1 VDLERLAVTV
11 GVGACVV
18 GTELELRDCVT
29 LELRDRVRLTVALLQ
44 PLMDLGAVVAIGL
57 ELRVVEVQAVSER
70 VWEGVLEAQGL
81 TVGLRVEDRV
91 ALPHLEE
98 EAQPVTEG
106 EGLSEGEVDL
116 ERLAVTVGVEACVVG
131 TDVRLMLPEPH
142 GDGLDE
148 EEAQELCDRV
158 TLTVAL
164 LQPLMELGAVVAAG
178 LGLRVVEV
186 QAVTERVWEGVVEAQ
201 GLMVRLPV
209 EERVA
214 LAHLEAEAQAVMEE
228 ETLGEREAL
237 GLVVPLS
244 VGIPVVLKAMAIRSK
259 YLAAGMPAKTSGKKA
274 KAQSRKCA
282 EGGA

>member
-1 VDLERLAVTV
+1 MVEAQELAVRLPFEEGVALAQLEAKMLPEVEDEALRHWVVDGVRLDVAV
-11 GVGACVV
+11 GVG
-18 GTELELRDCVT
+18 
-29 LELRDRVRLTVALLQ
+29 
-44 PLMDLGAVVAIGL
+44 
-57 ELRVVEVQAVSER
+57 
-70 VWEGVLEAQGL
+70 
-81 TVGLRVEDRV
+81 
-91 ALPHLEE
+91 
-98 EAQPVTEG
+98 
-106 EGLSEGEVDL
+106 
-116 ERLAVTVGVEACVVG
+116 ACVVG

-228 ETLGEREAL
+228 ETLGERETL